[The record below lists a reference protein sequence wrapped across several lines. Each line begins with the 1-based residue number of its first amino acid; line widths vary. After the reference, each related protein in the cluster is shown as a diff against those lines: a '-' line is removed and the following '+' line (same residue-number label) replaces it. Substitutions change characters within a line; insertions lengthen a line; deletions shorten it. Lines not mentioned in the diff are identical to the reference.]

1 MKNIILIAVLLLLL
15 MPSSPAVASSAET
28 LAHPTVTAPIPDGVS
43 LALASELASDPLAAK
58 GYVDVTHK
66 YFGADP
72 TGATDSTQ
80 AIQNA
85 VNYAR
90 DHQMVCWFPSGTY
103 LVSDTIQCIQNAYRR
118 STGTLAGARLFPC
131 SLMGEST
138 PDKPRPKIVLAPN
151 APGFSSSISPK
162 YVVHIW
168 CRSLPHTKRPPAKP
182 QPNISINQ
190 MFVNI
195 DIEIGKGNAGAIG
208 IRHRAA
214 QGSSVQNVH
223 IDATHGFKGLEGG
236 AGSGGSHH
244 NIFVRGGTIGLDLRQ
259 TQPMPTIS
267 GITCV
272 GQNRNAI
279 VYEGRQTLT
288 AVGLRVLMDST
299 EKRVAIAGPPKPMN
313 AHNGQI
319 CLIDSQFV
327 FNGEPGIVVD
337 SASSVYMRN
346 VYVMNSAV
354 VVSSS
359 GKVVLEGAPD
369 HWLRV
374 EEFTMPIDPK
384 PRKQFHYRSAIYID
398 GKPVITP
405 PAMLELDKIAPNDL
419 YARHIWPSNFPSW
432 QSKGAVD
439 VKRDYGAAGDGI
451 TDDTDA
457 LQKAIDENEIVFLPK
472 GYYLIT
478 KTLQLKPKTKLI
490 GIARNL
496 SVIFANG
503 ENGFSRAS
511 KSAPLL
517 ATADTANADTVIAFL
532 DLLVPREL
540 FGAYALEWRCGGRSI
555 LRDVNFSTPPLG
567 GYARAGRAPRW
578 SHPLVQIQGH
588 GGGKWYNFFQDDYVN
603 HGRNYRHLL
612 IKDTKGPLAF
622 YQLNAEHAHAKMND
636 RLVRANVEIKNSE
649 NISIYGFKSEGNHLA
664 MRFDNSKNFMLFG
677 YGGNAAALPGKTLFE
692 LDRCDNFLLSNLVD
706 SPRVSGGSV
715 DSIYG
720 VGVPPSDWSM
730 LIEKTSAGHS
740 IKVLPLERPVLYKR
754 GQANAAKPPAAPL
767 ALEAE

>member
-1 MKNIILIAVLLLLL
+1 MKKIILLTVLMLLL
-15 MPSSPAVASSAET
+15 MPNSPAKANSADIF
-28 LAHPTVTAPIPDGVS
+28 AHKTVTFPIPDGVS
-43 LALASELASDPLAAK
+43 LAPASELNGDPLAAK

-72 TGATDSTQ
+72 TGTNDSTQ

-103 LVSDTIQCIQNAYRR
+103 LVSDTIECIQNAYRR

-131 SLMGEST
+131 SLMGESV
-138 PDKPRPKIVLAPN
+138 PSKPRPKIVLAPN
-151 APGFSSSISPK
+151 APGFSSSLSPK
-162 YVVHIW
+162 YVIHIW
-168 CRSLPHTKRPPAKP
+168 CRSLPHTKRPPTKP

-214 QGSSVQNVH
+214 QGSSIQNVH
-223 IDATHGFKGLEGG
+223 IDASYGFKGLEGG

-244 NIFVRGGTIGLDLRQ
+244 NIFVRGGSIGLDLKQ

-272 GQNRNAI
+272 SQSRNAI

-288 AVGLRVLMDST
+288 AVGLRILMSST
-299 EKRVAIAGPPKPMN
+299 EKRVAIAGPAKTMN

-327 FNGEPGIVVD
+327 FNGEPGTVVD
-337 SASSVYMRN
+337 SASSVYMHN
-346 VYVMNSAV
+346 VYVMNSAS

-359 GKVVLEGAPD
+359 GKSVLKGAPE

-374 EEFTMPIDPK
+374 VEFTLPLDPK
-384 PRKQFHYRSAIYID
+384 PRKQFHYRSPIYIN
-398 GKPVITP
+398 GRPVLTP
-405 PAMLELDKIAPNDL
+405 PAVLELDKIAPNDL
-419 YARHIWPSNFPSW
+419 YARHVWPSNFPSW
-432 QSKGAVD
+432 QSEGAVD
-439 VKRDYGAAGDGI
+439 VKLDYGAQGDGI
-451 TDDTDA
+451 NDDTKA

-472 GYYLIT
+472 GYYLIS
-478 KTLQLKPKTKLI
+478 KTLQLTPKTKLI
-490 GIARNL
+490 GTARHL
-496 SVIFANG
+496 SIIFANG
-503 ENGFSRAS
+503 EKGFARAS
-511 KSAPLL
+511 KPAPLV
-517 ATADTANADTVIAFL
+517 ATADTANANTIIAFL
-532 DLLVPREL
+532 DLFVPRDL
-540 FGAYALEWRCGGRSI
+540 FGAYALEWRCGARSI
-555 LRDVNFSTPPLG
+555 LRDVNFSTSPLH

-578 SHPLVQIQGH
+578 SHPLVQIQGN
-588 GGGKWYNFFQDDYVN
+588 GGGKWYDFFQDDHVN

-612 IKDTKGPLAF
+612 INSTNGPLAF

-636 RLVRANVEIKNSE
+636 RLVRANVEIKNSQ
-649 NISIYGFKSEGNHLA
+649 NITIYGFKSEGNHLV

-706 SPRVSGGSV
+706 SPRTSGGSI

-720 VGVPPSDWSM
+720 VGVPPSEWSM
-730 LIEKTSAGHS
+730 LSEKTSAGHK
-740 IKVLPLERPVLYKR
+740 IKVLPLERPVLYRR
-754 GQANAAKPPAAPL
+754 GKANAAQPPAAPL
-767 ALEAE
+767 AIETE